1 MRQALQ
7 TEKVIC
13 LCRPNL
19 YLDRKGASGEADAQV
34 GTPTHIPYSE
44 STISSVTS
52 KELVFVQAVWRHG
65 DRAPLEL
72 PYPKDPYT
80 ESAWQRGWKQL
91 TNIGMNQH
99 NELGRYFRFTYNLF
113 VSKVYNP
120 SEVLYIFQVYIRSS
134 DSDRAITSAQAF
146 TSGFY
151 PANGSFQWRAGNPWQ
166 PIPIHA
172 TSPGEP
178 DLLAEPTSTSC
189 KKYDNLVD
197 AEDHEQAKRYNV
209 QYSEMFK
216 ILGEGTGIAN
226 FSYKNIDK
234 IYDVSRELIGGYLLN
249 NFVSNAKKV
258 ANGSM
263 ENPKKM
269 LLYSSIKPS
278 AEGFWGYMRRD
289 RVKFGKAALR
299 QWKRKQYIGWPR
311 SRFRPPEG
319 TESDPPVGE
328 CARPGFDD
336 TSRMHDGTLLAL
348 MYAMGVGNN
357 LMIPY
362 ASAVIMEIFKEGNEY
377 QVELFFRNETTRAP
391 YPLMIPSCGS
401 PCTVGNMAKKYQSM
415 LLSSYADQQKGQ
427 PGESKEAPECDEMSD
442 EIPYALAT
450 STENTLPRQS

>member
-1 MRQALQ
+1 MFTWEDHCPVQHNHTQAKATVPPSQ
-7 TEKVIC
+7 HATSDTEQLRMEPRRLSLFLATVS
-13 LCRPNL
+13 L
-19 YLDRKGASGEADAQV
+19 Y
-34 GTPTHIPYSE
+34 

-91 TNIGMNQH
+91 TN
-99 NELGRYFRFTYNLF
+99 
-113 VSKVYNP
+113 
-120 SEVLYIFQVYIRSS
+120 VYIRSS
-134 DSDRAITSAQAF
+134 DSDRALTSAQAF

-151 PANGSFQWRAGNPWQ
+151 PANGSFQWQAGNPWQ

-189 KKYDNLVD
+189 KKYDNLVN
-197 AEDHEQAKRYNV
+197 AEDDEQAKRYNV
-209 QYSEMFK
+209 QYSEMFR

-234 IYDVSRELIGGYLLN
+234 IYDVSREGPQFIDRSAGLLTIERTCTMCLIGGYLLN

-269 LLYSSIKPS
+269 LLYSS
-278 AEGFWGYMRRD
+278 
-289 RVKFGKAALR
+289 AALR
-299 QWKRKQYIGWPR
+299 QWKRKRYIGWPR

-319 TESDPPVGE
+319 AESDPPVSE

-415 LLSSYADQQKGQ
+415 LLSSYADQQKACKQ
-427 PGESKEAPECDEMSD
+427 
-442 EIPYALAT
+442 
-450 STENTLPRQS
+450 